1 MSESAS
7 KFGLPLA
14 YGRNMPKALEAFLWG
29 GLAGSAVLIGAVIG
43 LYVRVP
49 TRWIAAVMAFGAG
62 VLISALAFELMDEAF
77 QRGGFGSTAAGFLGG
92 AIVYTAV
99 DWYLAHRGA
108 KHRKR
113 SG

>member
-1 MSESAS
+1 
-7 KFGLPLA
+7 
-14 YGRNMPKALEAFLWG
+14 MPKALEAFLWG
-29 GLAGSAVLIGAVIG
+29 GLAGSAVLIGAIVG

-77 QRGGFGSTAAGFLGG
+77 KRGGFGLTAAGFLGG
-92 AIVYTAV
+92 AVVYTGV

-108 KHRKR
+108 KHRKS
-113 SG
+113 SGGGRTGDNRQPSESENPG